1 VSGEDRFLEL
11 APLAA
16 LDALD
21 AEEARAFH
29 EHAQGCDDCRRELL
43 AFTAVGGTIA
53 LEVAPVAPPTR
64 LRQRVLGAVGVVGN
78 APTAPRPAAPA
89 ARPWPTSR
97 WPLTLAAS
105 LAAALA
111 AALVYTV
118 SQNAAQQR
126 RVADLERR
134 LGEQQVVQEMIA
146 DPAARTVALA
156 GLPAAPR
163 AGGRVVW
170 STQKKRAV
178 LMASGLAPAP
188 AGKVYEVW
196 VIAGAAPVPSGL
208 FKVDAGG
215 RATLELP
222 WLTETESVKTFA
234 VTVEPEGGTPAPTGA
249 MVLAG
254 SAT

>member
-1 VSGEDRFLEL
+1 MSDDRFLEL

-21 AEEARAFH
+21 GEEARDFGV
-29 EHAQGCDDCRRELL
+29 HAPACADCTRELA
-43 AFTAVGGTIA
+43 AFTHVSGQLA
-53 LEVAPVAPPTR
+53 LDTPPLAPPPR
-64 LRQRVLGAVGVVGN
+64 LKQRVLGAVGVTT
-78 APTAPRPAAPA
+78 PTGPVRAVAAPE
-89 ARPWPTSR
+89 PWPSSR

-105 LAAALA
+105 LAFALGLALLYMTAQNTGQKRHAAL
-111 AALVYTV
+111 
-118 SQNAAQQR
+118 
-126 RVADLERR
+126 LERQ
-134 LGEQQVVQEMIA
+134 LQQQAAVQEMIA
-146 DPAARTVALA
+146 DPSARTVTLA

-163 AGGRVVW
+163 AGGRVLW
-170 STQKKRAV
+170 SAQKRRAL

-208 FKVDAGG
+208 FHVDPSG
-215 RATLELP
+215 RATVDLP
-222 WLTETESVKTFA
+222 WLAETESVKTFA